1 MPEGIAKY
9 NEVRMMNP
17 MLQATEPFKLF
28 KGYREPNH
36 FSHVSVATGSTY
48 GSIGMARAVGPCRFY
63 GTLKQKPL
71 MRDPSIRLWNRI
83 QGMVIDDTLQGQ
95 QMYDARWGMPRYS
108 KNISL

>member
-1 MPEGIAKY
+1 
-9 NEVRMMNP
+9 MMNP

-28 KGYREPNH
+28 KGYKEPTH
-36 FSHVSVATGSTY
+36 FSRVSAPTGSIY

-63 GTLKQKPL
+63 FDGRQKPL
-71 MRDPSIRLWNRI
+71 MRNPDIRLWNRI
-83 QGMVIDDTLQGQ
+83 QSMVIDDTLQGQ